1 MVQVTFADGSTDF
14 LLLNKYEGLDG
25 HFIGHLE
32 NEPDACVAMVN
43 HPEHSELTIMSN
55 NRKMGSSMFKWN
67 KNGIVEVIP
76 EIFSNGGG
84 QKDIVLREN
93 IEQND
98 DDELVGDQETQNKLN
113 EIEQTMTDEQAANVP
128 VTAKLQV
135 KVNKRIYLLFGFFG
149 NIFSILAI

>member
-1 MVQVTFADGSTDF
+1 MYFNQFF
-14 LLLNKYEGLDG
+14 LYLM
-25 HFIGHLE
+25 F
-32 NEPDACVAMVN
+32 
-43 HPEHSELTIMSN
+43 

-128 VTAKLQV
+128 LTAKLQV
-135 KVNKRIYLLFGFFG
+135 KVNKKIYLLFGFFG
-149 NIFSILAI
+149 NIFSILSI

>member
-1 MVQVTFADGSTDF
+1 MVQVSFADGSTDF

-43 HPEHSELTIMSN
+43 HPEHSELTIMS

-135 KVNKRIYLLFGFFG
+135 KVNKKIYLLLGFFG
-149 NIFSILAI
+149 NIFSILSI